1 MYGSAD
7 DISEGEALSEWLE
20 CEDMDD
26 DYYEGDAYYD
36 DTSKPAKSQREKLT
50 EMKIP
55 ELVQRIHKL
64 EQTVETLVEIL
75 QAQGTELPKKKVV
88 YLKETPKVGDRI
100 ECKHCGKVFIKK
112 SYQHKFCSLRCKDT
126 FHNSHGDR
134 AFRARWWNS

>member
-36 DTSKPAKSQREKLT
+36 EPSKPAKSQR
-50 EMKIP
+50 
-55 ELVQRIHKL
+55 
-64 EQTVETLVEIL
+64 ETLVEIL